1 MASLPCRLRARAPTC
16 SAVGRIM
23 PEISR
28 QELKRAWGRIIQPME
43 PAYIYERA
51 SQLAMEAFEA
61 AIEEL
66 TVALKELPAGVC
78 AQFDV
83 AEAEGEVW
91 TFWLAR
97 ERKPKLMLAIGPRE
111 SVLEDAIYP
120 GHFEWIGMHDAKVAT
135 HLIRVWLESADRKI
149 AFYPVATLNDARERL
164 TTEQQ

>member
-1 MASLPCRLRARAPTC
+1 
-16 SAVGRIM
+16 M

-28 QELKRAWGRIIQPME
+28 QELRRAWGRIIQPIE
-43 PAYIYERA
+43 PAYIYEQV

-66 TVALKELPAGVC
+66 TAALEELPAGVC
-78 AQFDV
+78 AQFDM

-97 ERKPKLMLAIGPRE
+97 ERRSKLMWAFGSRDA
-111 SVLEDAIYP
+111 VFEDAIDP
-120 GHFEWIGMHDAKVAT
+120 GHFEGISMHDAKVAT

-149 AFYPVATLNDARERL
+149 ASYPVATLSDARERL